1 VIVVATTDF
10 EVYHGVVNELRD
22 RNVEFTTVEPA
33 DDLPET
39 AAVVITDAETADT
52 IDADCETVTATPGE
66 PRRAVEAALALL
78 RDAGGRLVVGID
90 PGIEPGIAVLAGEI
104 VVSAYHVPLSEAAET
119 VYDEIEEAT
128 DPIVRIGDGARV
140 EAARI
145 LEELDAPVELV
156 DETGTTPYVGTGAR
170 GMGDVLAAVNIARIE
185 GERIERREFEPT
197 EGELQVIK
205 NRSRERSEESRTID
219 EALARRVASGELT
232 LDEALK
238 EHRKDS

>member
-1 VIVVATTDF
+1 MIVVTTSDF

-39 AAVVITDAETADT
+39 TSVVITDAETADS
-52 IDADCETVTATPGE
+52 ISPDCETVTATPGE

-78 RDAGGRLVVGID
+78 RNAGGRLVVGID

-119 VYDEIEEAT
+119 VRGEIEGVT
-128 DPIVRIGDGARV
+128 DPVVRIGDGARI

-145 LEELDAPVELV
+145 IDELDVSVELV

-170 GMGDVLAAVNIARIE
+170 GTGDVLAAVNIARIE
-185 GERIERREFEPT
+185 GERIDRREFEPT

-205 NRSRERSEESRTID
+205 NRSRERSERNRTID
-219 EALARRVASGELT
+219 ETLARRVASGELT
-232 LDEALK
+232 LDEALE
-238 EHRKDS
+238 EHRKNS